1 MENKETMTDFEKM
14 KDQMLKLATD
24 TMQNGRINVNERKAI
39 IRYIDEI
46 NRKIPDDSNK
56 NLEISE
62 IRSLAAYKENERRIN
77 KIKLAQN
84 VYQEILSKHSFDNK
98 CESALFSLN
107 SIKNINDGK
116 MTKKEQ
122 ECALLNPITEFL
134 EFVRFLEELS
144 SDVFVAV
151 YDLIK

>member
-1 MENKETMTDFEKM
+1 MENKEIMTDFEKL

-46 NRKIPDDSNK
+46 NRKIPDDSNQ

-62 IRSLAAYKENERRIN
+62 IRSLAAYKENARRIN

-84 VYQEILSKHSFDNK
+84 VYQEMLSKHSFDNK
-98 CESALFSLN
+98 CESALFALN
-107 SIKNINDGK
+107 SVKNINDGK

-151 YDLIK
+151 YNLIK

>member
-1 MENKETMTDFEKM
+1 MENKETMTDCEKM

-62 IRSLAAYKENERRIN
+62 IRSLAAYKENEKRIN

-84 VYQEILSKHSFDNK
+84 VYQEMLSKHSFDNK
-98 CESALFSLN
+98 CESALFALN
-107 SIKNINDGK
+107 SVKNINDGK
-116 MTKKEQ
+116 MAKEEQ
-122 ECALLNPITEFL
+122 QQAMVKPISEFL
-134 EFVRFLEELS
+134 EFLNFLEELS
-144 SDVFVAV
+144 SDVLVAV
-151 YDLIK
+151 YNLIK

>member
-1 MENKETMTDFEKM
+1 MEKETMTDFEKL

-46 NRKIPDDSNK
+46 NRKIPDDNDK
-56 NLEISE
+56 KLEISE
-62 IRSLAAYKENERRIN
+62 IRSLAAYKENARRIN

-84 VYQEILSKHSFDNK
+84 VYQEMLCEHSFDNK
-98 CESALFSLN
+98 CESALFALN
-107 SIKNINDGK
+107 SIKNINDRK

>member
-62 IRSLAAYKENERRIN
+62 IRSLAAYKENEKRIN

-84 VYQEILSKHSFDNK
+84 VYQEMLSKHSFDNK
-98 CESALFSLN
+98 CESALFALISV
-107 SIKNINDGK
+107 KNINDGK
-116 MTKKEQ
+116 MAKEEQ
-122 ECALLNPITEFL
+122 QQAMVKPISEFL
-134 EFVRFLEELS
+134 EFLNFLEELS
-144 SDVFVAV
+144 SDVLVAV
-151 YDLIK
+151 YNLIK

>member
-14 KDQMLKLATD
+14 QDQMLKLATD

-46 NRKIPDDSNK
+46 NRKIPDDNDK
-56 NLEISE
+56 KLEISE
-62 IRSLAAYKENERRIN
+62 IRSLAAYKENARRIN

-84 VYQEILSKHSFDNK
+84 VYQEMLSKHSFDNK
-98 CESALFSLN
+98 CESALFALN
-107 SIKNINDGK
+107 SVKNINDGK

>member
-1 MENKETMTDFEKM
+1 MTDFEKM

-46 NRKIPDDSNK
+46 NRKIPDDNDK
-56 NLEISE
+56 KLEISE
-62 IRSLAAYKENERRIN
+62 IRSLAAYKENARRIN

-84 VYQEILSKHSFDNK
+84 VYQEMLSKHSFDNK

>member
-1 MENKETMTDFEKM
+1 MENKETITDFEKM

-62 IRSLAAYKENERRIN
+62 MYLNQV
-77 KIKLAQN
+77 L
-84 VYQEILSKHSFDNK
+84 LSY
-98 CESALFSLN
+98 L
-107 SIKNINDGK
+107 I
-116 MTKKEQ
+116 
-122 ECALLNPITEFL
+122 
-134 EFVRFLEELS
+134 S
-144 SDVFVAV
+144 SMIEWNYNMICV
-151 YDLIK
+151 

>member
-62 IRSLAAYKENERRIN
+62 IRSLAAYKENERIN

-84 VYQEILSKHSFDNK
+84 VYQEILSKHSFENK

-107 SIKNINDGK
+107 SVKNINDGK
-116 MTKKEQ
+116 MTIEEQ
-122 ECALLNPITEFL
+122 QQTMVKPISEFL
-134 EFVRFLEELS
+134 EFLNFLEELS
-144 SDVFVAV
+144 SDVLVAV
-151 YDLIK
+151 YNLIK

>member
-46 NRKIPDDSNK
+46 NRKIPDDNDK
-56 NLEISE
+56 KLEISE
-62 IRSLAAYKENERRIN
+62 IRSLAAYKENARRIN

-84 VYQEILSKHSFDNK
+84 VYQEMLSKHSFDNK
-98 CESALFSLN
+98 CESALFALN
-107 SIKNINDGK
+107 SVKNINDGK

>member
-1 MENKETMTDFEKM
+1 MENKEIMTDFEKL

-46 NRKIPDDSNK
+46 NRKIPDDNDK
-56 NLEISE
+56 KLEISE
-62 IRSLAAYKENERRIN
+62 IRSLAAYKENARRIN

-84 VYQEILSKHSFDNK
+84 VYQEMLSKHSFDNK
-98 CESALFSLN
+98 CESALFALN
-107 SIKNINDGK
+107 SVKNINDGK

>member
-1 MENKETMTDFEKM
+1 MEKETMTDFEKL

-46 NRKIPDDSNK
+46 NRKIPDDNDK
-56 NLEISE
+56 KLEISE
-62 IRSLAAYKENERRIN
+62 IRSLAAYKENARRIN
-77 KIKLAQN
+77 KIKLAQT
-84 VYQEILSKHSFDNK
+84 VYQEMLCEHSFDNK
-98 CESALFSLN
+98 CESALFALN

>member
-1 MENKETMTDFEKM
+1 MTDFEKL

-46 NRKIPDDSNK
+46 NRKIPDDNDK
-56 NLEISE
+56 KLEISE
-62 IRSLAAYKENERRIN
+62 IRSLAAYKENARRIN

-84 VYQEILSKHSFDNK
+84 VYQEMLCEHSFDNK
-98 CESALFSLN
+98 CESALFALN

>member
-1 MENKETMTDFEKM
+1 MEKETMTDFEKL

-46 NRKIPDDSNK
+46 NRKIPDDNDK
-56 NLEISE
+56 KLEISE
-62 IRSLAAYKENERRIN
+62 IRSLAAYKENARRIN

-84 VYQEILSKHSFDNK
+84 VYQEMLCEHSFDNK
-98 CESALFSLN
+98 CESALFALN

>member
-62 IRSLAAYKENERRIN
+62 IRSLAAYKENEKRI
-77 KIKLAQN
+77 
-84 VYQEILSKHSFDNK
+84 
-98 CESALFSLN
+98 LFEY
-107 SIKNINDGK
+107 NIQTD
-116 MTKKEQ
+116 
-122 ECALLNPITEFL
+122 
-134 EFVRFLEELS
+134 
-144 SDVFVAV
+144 D
-151 YDLIK
+151 